1 MGLWWYLWLWVCGA
15 NILVMCIYVC
25 IRTICKWYCHL
36 VIPSIPSYQVMRH
49 HISGPVAP
57 YLVWGGIQSIY
68 AMLREV
74 SDGSILDIST
84 WCGVWVCTPRHVIVV
99 LVDGYHIQ
107 VSVVVSEDVSMG
119 THILVMRMYM
129 YPYRM

>member
-1 MGLWWYLWLWVCGA
+1 MVLPSGDT
-15 NILVMCIYVC
+15 IY
-25 IRTICKWYCHL
+25 TI
-36 VIPSIPSYQVMRH
+36 
-49 HISGPVAP
+49 ISGPVAP

-99 LVDGYHIQ
+99 LVAGYHI
-107 VSVVVSEDVSMG
+107 
-119 THILVMRMYM
+119 
-129 YPYRM
+129 